1 MDADTE
7 PQEAS
12 NKNNLIK
19 ARRSS
24 RQRRARERGS
34 LCMDSE
40 REAQAIVIFEAE
52 SRKIATTPVDGWRA
66 LGCLFTGEGEPPI
79 SECCQQGVQL
89 CSLHATVDEE
99 SGWGAKQGSRP
110 YMEARPISD
119 VGRPGRS
126 LVHRGE

>member
-1 MDADTE
+1 
-7 PQEAS
+7 
-12 NKNNLIK
+12 
-19 ARRSS
+19 
-24 RQRRARERGS
+24 
-34 LCMDSE
+34 MDSE

-66 LGCLFTGEGEPPI
+66 LGCLFAGEGEPPI

-126 LVHRGE
+126 LVHRGELLGNGCLLTGSFMLSVNACLGIPQC